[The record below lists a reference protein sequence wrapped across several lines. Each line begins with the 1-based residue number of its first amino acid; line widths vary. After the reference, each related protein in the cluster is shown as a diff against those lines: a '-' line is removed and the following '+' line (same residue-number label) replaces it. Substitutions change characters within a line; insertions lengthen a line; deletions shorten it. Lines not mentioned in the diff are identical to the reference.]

1 MTKVA
6 GYGFRDDVNAS
17 SFGARRIAM
26 TVRRAALNQIVG
38 LIPAA
43 GTGVRMRADRP
54 KQYLSLGPRTLL
66 EWSVAALAADA
77 RVQGI
82 LVVVAPGDTH
92 AQGLDLP
99 QHCEVLAEGG
109 ATRAET
115 VRNGV
120 HALADA
126 VPNPER
132 TWVLV
137 HDAARP
143 CLGMGDLAAL
153 IDGALDED
161 GGLLAAPLADT
172 VKREQEGRVA
182 ETVDRTGLWRALTPQ
197 MFRLD
202 VLRRALDGVAGSV
215 TGGSGATARGFAAIT
230 DESAAVEALGLR
242 PRLIAGSAGNMK
254 VTEQGDLALAEAIL
268 KQQGRW

>member
-1 MTKVA
+1 M
-6 GYGFRDDVNAS
+6 
-17 SFGARRIAM
+17 
-26 TVRRAALNQIVG
+26 NQIVG

-43 GTGVRMRADRP
+43 GTGARMRADRP
-54 KQYLSLGPRTLL
+54 KQYLALGTRTLL
-66 EWSVAALAADA
+66 EWSVRALAAEG

-82 LVVVAPGDTH
+82 LVVVAPGDPH
-92 AQGLDLP
+92 VQALELP
-99 QHCEVLAEGG
+99 PHCEVLAAGG

-126 VPNPER
+126 VPHPER

-143 CLGMGDLAAL
+143 CLDAGDLAAL

-172 VKREQEGRVA
+172 VKREREGRVA
-182 ETVDRTGLWRALTPQ
+182 ETVDRVGLWRALTPQ

-202 VLRRALDGVAGSV
+202 VLCRALDAVAEGR
-215 TGGSGATARGFAAIT
+215 GGFAAIT

-254 VTEQGDLALAEAIL
+254 VTEPGDLALAEAVL

>member
-1 MTKVA
+1 M
-6 GYGFRDDVNAS
+6 
-17 SFGARRIAM
+17 
-26 TVRRAALNQIVG
+26 NQIVG

-82 LVVVAPGDTH
+82 LVVVAPGDTQ
-92 AQGLDLP
+92 AQALDLP
-99 QHCEVLAEGG
+99 PHCEVLAAGG

-143 CLGMGDLAAL
+143 CLGAGDLAAL

-202 VLRRALDGVAGSV
+202 VLRRALDGVAG
-215 TGGSGATARGFAAIT
+215 GSGFAAIT

>member
-1 MTKVA
+1 M
-6 GYGFRDDVNAS
+6 
-17 SFGARRIAM
+17 
-26 TVRRAALNQIVG
+26 NQIVG

-66 EWSVAALAADA
+66 EWSVGALAADA

-92 AQGLDLP
+92 AQALDLP
-99 QHCEVLAEGG
+99 QHCEVLAAGG

-120 HALADA
+120 HALAEA

-143 CLGMGDLAAL
+143 CLGAGDLAAL

-202 VLRRALDGVAGSV
+202 VLRRALDGVAG
-215 TGGSGATARGFAAIT
+215 GSGFAAIT

>member
-1 MTKVA
+1 M
-6 GYGFRDDVNAS
+6 
-17 SFGARRIAM
+17 
-26 TVRRAALNQIVG
+26 NQIVG

-66 EWSVAALAADA
+66 EWSVDALAADA

-92 AQGLDLP
+92 AQALDLP
-99 QHCEVLAEGG
+99 QHCEVLAAGG

-120 HALADA
+120 HALAEA

-143 CLGMGDLAAL
+143 CLGAGDLAAL

-215 TGGSGATARGFAAIT
+215 TGGSGPGGAAARGFAAIT
-230 DESAAVEALGLR
+230 DESAAVEALGRR

-254 VTEQGDLALAEAIL
+254 VTEQGDLALAEAVL
-268 KQQGRW
+268 KRQGRW

>member
-6 GYGFRDDVNAS
+6 GYGFRDDANAS

-26 TVRRAALNQIVG
+26 TVRRVALNQIVG

-82 LVVVAPGDTH
+82 LVVVAPGDPH
-92 AQGLDLP
+92 AQALDLP
-99 QHCEVLAEGG
+99 QHCEVLAAGG

-126 VPNPER
+126 APHPER

-143 CLGMGDLAAL
+143 CLGAVDLAAL

-215 TGGSGATARGFAAIT
+215 TGGASARGFAAIT
-230 DESAAVEALGLR
+230 DESAAVEALRLR

>member
-1 MTKVA
+1 M
-6 GYGFRDDVNAS
+6 
-17 SFGARRIAM
+17 
-26 TVRRAALNQIVG
+26 NQIVG

-66 EWSVAALAADA
+66 EWSVDALAADV
-77 RVQGI
+77 RVRGI
-82 LVVVAPGDTH
+82 LVVVAAGDTH
-92 AQGLDLP
+92 VPALDLP
-99 QHCEVLAEGG
+99 QHCEVLAAGG

-126 VPNPER
+126 IPNPER

-143 CLGMGDLAAL
+143 CLGAGDLAAL
-153 IDGALDED
+153 IDGALDEE

-172 VKREQEGRVA
+172 VKREQGGRVA
-182 ETVDRTGLWRALTPQ
+182 ETVDRTSLWRALTPQ

-202 VLRRALDGVAGSV
+202 VLRRALDGVAGS
-215 TGGSGATARGFAAIT
+215 GASGSAVGRGFAAIT

-242 PRLIAGSAGNMK
+242 PRLIAGSPGNMK
-254 VTEQGDLALAEAIL
+254 VTEQGDLALAEAVL